1 VEILASI
8 DDVNAYLPSSDVGG
22 NTSGYPVVVEAT
34 MDNTALLQVST
45 ARVIRGYLS
54 SMITSDVLMSW
65 ATPDTTPDIIR
76 EAAAKMI
83 AANLYFNH
91 SSRTSLT
98 IEENSFAQRR
108 YDQAMYILDRILAG
122 TIIVVPPDGGGV
134 TPLPPDA
141 MSDED
146 YFPVDDTDRAFSMSM
161 EL

>member
-1 VEILASI
+1 MEILASI

-34 MDNTALLQVST
+34 VENTALLQVSA

-54 SMITSDVLMSW
+54 GVITSEILMGW
-65 ATPDTTPDIIR
+65 DEPDATPDIIR

-108 YDQAMYILDRILAG
+108 YDQCMMILDKIVAG
-122 TIIVVPPDGGGV
+122 EIIVT
-134 TPLPPDA
+134 TPGETPVLPPDA
-141 MSDED
+141 MSPED
-146 YFPVDDTDRAFSMSM
+146 HFPVDDTDRAFTMSM
-161 EL
+161 DL